1 MNHPD
6 AMAILE
12 ATLRR
17 RQPEL
22 EAYFRTVLLDLL
34 ELPEERR
41 LWWEDL
47 NLMLA
52 ALLPVEA
59 EACARAVEALWLDR
73 SLENGFGHEES
84 DRD

>member
-6 AMAILE
+6 AIEILE
-12 ATLRR
+12 AAFRK

-22 EAYFRTVLLDLL
+22 EAFFRTVLLDLL
-34 ELPEERR
+34 ELPEDQR
-41 LWWEDL
+41 LWWADL

-52 ALLPVEA
+52 ASMLVEA

-73 SLENGFGHEES
+73 SLERGFTADAE
-84 DRD
+84 D

>member
-1 MNHPD
+1 ME
-6 AMAILE
+6 ILE
-12 ATLRR
+12 AALRR

-22 EAYFRTVLLDLL
+22 EALFRTVLLDLL
-34 ELPEERR
+34 DLPDEQR
-41 LWWEDL
+41 LWWADL

-73 SLENGFGHEES
+73 SLEEGFSS
-84 DRD
+84 DGELGDP